1 MKKKEN
7 IKFTDLIADLS
18 EYDKL
23 RLYDFI
29 LRLRAPDEIN
39 QVYYTAKQNESQV
52 ANDKKS
58 KICSKIDNQT
68 NRNS

>member
-1 MKKKEN
+1 MKTNVK
-7 IKFTDLIADLS
+7 ITDLIADLS
-18 EYDKL
+18 DYDKL

-29 LRLRAPDEIN
+29 LRLHCPDEIN
-39 QVYYTAKQNESQV
+39 QVYYTSKKDESQA

-58 KICSKIDNQT
+58 KICSIIGNNT